1 MDALSLRDMPKQ
13 KTGTLNIP
21 EAKKAQQSG
30 KIAKEERNPTYC
42 VYEPPTIPDSL
53 TGLFTIT
60 HFILMPLT
68 HLQMRASRHREIP
81 SLPKVSQLT
90 MQSLCI
96 QPGVP
101 STTSQLPTSLPHIIA
116 WLPGAYS

>member
-1 MDALSLRDMPKQ
+1 MLSLRDMPKQ
-13 KTGTLNIP
+13 KIGTLNIP
-21 EAKKAQQSG
+21 EVKKAEQSE

-42 VYEPPTIPDSL
+42 VYEPPPIPDSL
-53 TGLFTIT
+53 TGLFTLI
-60 HFILMPLT
+60 HFILIPLN
-68 HLQMRASRHREIP
+68 HLQMRTSRHREIL

-90 MQSLCI
+90 IQSLCI

-116 WLPGAYS
+116 